1 MSSHY
6 KRIEIKDMLNPLVT
20 ESNEST
26 NPQKPVNEGFQ
37 SKTEKL
43 AILSQLTFS
52 DTDISFSLAT
62 R

>member
-26 NPQKPVNEGFQ
+26 NPQKPVEEGFH
-37 SKTEKL
+37 SKTERL

>member
-26 NPQKPVNEGFQ
+26 NPQKPVEEGFH
-37 SKTEKL
+37 SKTERL

-52 DTDISFSLAT
+52 DTDIIFFLAT